1 MIGFIL
7 RRFVLMFFTL
17 VVMSMLSFA
26 VIQLPPG
33 DLITKYIQDLETGD
47 GSFGLSAGGAWA
59 GGTEATI
66 AQAEYLR
73 AYYGMDQPYYIRYL
87 KLFIR
92 LAIIL
97 RAKSRAPKEPALV
110 FLV

>member
-47 GSFGLSAGGAWA
+47 GSFGLQAGGAWEEVPLLQVLLLLLYV
-59 GGTEATI
+59 TPQE
-66 AQAEYLR
+66 
-73 AYYGMDQPYYIRYL
+73 
-87 KLFIR
+87 F
-92 LAIIL
+92 
-97 RAKSRAPKEPALV
+97 SC
-110 FLV
+110 